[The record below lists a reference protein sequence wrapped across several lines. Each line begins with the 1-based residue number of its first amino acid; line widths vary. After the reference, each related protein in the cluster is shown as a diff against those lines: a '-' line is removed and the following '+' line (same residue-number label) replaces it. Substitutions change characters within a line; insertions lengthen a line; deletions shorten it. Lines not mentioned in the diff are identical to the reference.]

1 MNPSRERERGFFV
14 PPRKGRR
21 EDEMELFDNDLGGEE
36 RGKWGGEDRGGKE
49 G

>member
-36 RGKWGGEDRGGKE
+36 RRKWGGEDRGGKE